1 MKSERFWKT
10 EWRVP
15 LRLFWVVRQKIFNR
29 KSWFTPMILETFWYT
44 ELVEQISVLP
54 RKVSVLWDKKYSTEN
69 LDTPNNQRIFDTK
82 AFLKHIRVPLRILLV
97 LWDKKF
103 STINR
108 DSPLLCLNIFD
119 TPNYWNNRRVSR
131 EKFRYHETK
140 TFLQNRDTP
149 NVQNNFDIGTSL
161 KHWRVHLRTFLVM
174 RDQVFSTET
183 LDIPL
188 LCLKFFDTRN

>member
-1 MKSERFWKT
+1 MKSERFWKN

-69 LDTPNNQRIFDTK
+69 LDTPNNQRNFDTK

-103 STINR
+103 STKNS
-108 DSPLLCLNIFD
+108 DTPLLCLKIFD
-119 TPNYWNNRRVSR
+119 TPNYWNNRRFPR
-131 EKFRYHETK
+131 EKFRYRETK
-140 TFLQNRDTP
+140 TFLQKRDTP

-161 KHWRVHLRTFLVM
+161 KLWRVHLRTFLVM

-188 LCLKFFDTRN
+188 LFLNFFDTRN